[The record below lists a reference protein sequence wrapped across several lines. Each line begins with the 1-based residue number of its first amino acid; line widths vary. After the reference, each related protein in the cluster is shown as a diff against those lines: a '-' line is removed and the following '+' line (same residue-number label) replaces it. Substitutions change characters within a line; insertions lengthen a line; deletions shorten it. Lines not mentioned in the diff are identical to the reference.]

1 MRTGVVSSV
10 AAGCF
15 AAGQSACTRISDNE
29 RFAVDSVRLEIAMTA
44 PVAHATDV
52 ASDAAIDLCFSHVV
66 DPRSLAPTD
75 ATISS
80 GETPLDSEAS
90 FQLIPWEGPQGARID
105 FATDDAAEPWCDGS
119 VLSVRPRAPL
129 LAGLHY
135 RLRLVPRARG
145 WNGELLDTLAP
156 GWVPEGERFR
166 YYLEFTVDP
175 TIPPGRDDTTG
186 DGSTSDTTQGESSTG
201 SDSSTGDTST
211 GDTGTGDTSTGDAST
226 GDTGTGD
233 DTTGGDAMGDEP
245 VPRLVDLF
253 APGKVFSTDRETC
266 SCHRGSDALA
276 TARLDLG
283 DPERAFA
290 SLVNDPRERDNGFA
304 MVAPRRP
311 SESFLIQKLVRDHQG
326 EPLRGILGDP
336 MPPDEPIAYADYVD
350 LALWIAGGAN
360 P

>member
-1 MRTGVVSSV
+1 MRAGVASSV
-10 AAGCF
+10 AAGSF
-15 AAGQSACTRISDNE
+15 AAACTRVSDNQ
-29 RFAVDSVRLEIAMTA
+29 RFDVDTTRLEIAMTA
-44 PVAHATDV
+44 PEAGATDV

-90 FQLIPWEGPQGARID
+90 FQLIPWEGPQGRRID
-105 FATDDAAEPWCDGS
+105 TSSADVPSEPWCSGS
-119 VLSVRPRAPL
+119 VLSVRPRTEL
-129 LAGLHY
+129 FAGLHY

-145 WNGELLDTLAP
+145 WNGELLDTEAP

-166 YYLEFTVDP
+166 YYLEFSVDP
-175 TIPPGRDDTTG
+175 TVPPDRDESSGAGSSDGSSSASSSG
-186 DGSTSDTTQGESSTG
+186 DGSTEG
-201 SDSSTGDTST
+201 SGD
-211 GDTGTGDTSTGDAST
+211 GPSTGDASSTGGGSSGESGT
-226 GDTGTGD
+226 GDTDAGTAGVGV
-233 DTTGGDAMGDEP
+233 T
-245 VPRLVDLF
+245 RLAELF
-253 APGKVFSTDRETC
+253 AAGKVFSTDRDTC
-266 SCHRGSDALA
+266 SCHRGSDELA
-276 TARLDLG
+276 TARLDLT

-326 EPLRGILGDP
+326 DPLRGIIGEA

-350 LALWIAGGAN
+350 LATWIESGAN